1 MVTFFRQGNKFCAWL
16 TFSFLE
22 RSSEIQ
28 SSIISVSFSHYD
40 RSFIQR
46 ANPSFAL
53 QSLRSARKIANLLL
67 QCTHIILEAVFFRFI
82 HSSKPLQLA
91 LPLNSE
97 LGQKKGDFR
106 TIKVSRGDT
115 HTFFYN
121 SVRNHFQ
128 LSKSSWGGSTNHWRK
143 LLCPVFY
150 NYFVGFIPPPSVR
163 NAFGNYFQVSNKR
176 TIPQLLKEV
185 GEYPFYILKWQ
196 FEVISSHSGSFG
208 GLLKSF

>member
-1 MVTFFRQGNKFCAWL
+1 MK
-16 TFSFLE
+16 

-115 HTFFYN
+115 HTFFITVCEITSN
-121 SVRNHFQ
+121 CQNLVG
-128 LSKSSWGGSTNHWRK
+128 GGSTNHWRK

-150 NYFVGFIPPPSVR
+150 NYFVGFIPPS
-163 NAFGNYFQVSNKR
+163 
-176 TIPQLLKEV
+176 
-185 GEYPFYILKWQ
+185 
-196 FEVISSHSGSFG
+196 
-208 GLLKSF
+208 